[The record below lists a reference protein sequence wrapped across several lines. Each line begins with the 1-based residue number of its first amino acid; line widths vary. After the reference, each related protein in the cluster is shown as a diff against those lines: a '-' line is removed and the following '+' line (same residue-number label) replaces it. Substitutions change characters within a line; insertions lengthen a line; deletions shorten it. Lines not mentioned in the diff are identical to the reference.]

1 MDRRHVRVHSEE
13 VRWSAALRR
22 PLVWLAVAGAAGLI
36 VAAVWG
42 VRTPGP
48 FGVKQPQ
55 VWTLAGLLPG
65 YLTGVALTWLR
76 AGERIPRL
84 LLAMSCCMAVATAL
98 GTASSTFLAGHE
110 PWAWLA
116 VVAEYVCDIAG
127 PAAMG
132 AMFLLFPDGAVRRG
146 HERVVLRVFG
156 WSVGVL
162 PVLLVLSNA
171 TLPAPVYAASR
182 ADTVPGLWSWTPLAF
197 AAPAVIV
204 SYHVAT
210 QFGLVGAALLVVRY
224 RRLPHRQ
231 QLQTYWL
238 LLAALAVGA
247 DVVLVQL
254 LTAYGLLPHTIQ
266 VTTFYAVWV
275 PALAFVPVAI
285 WIALLRHRLLDI
297 RLAVRRS
304 VVYGAVSALIGV
316 GCLLVATALGVTA
329 GRRLPLLATV
339 VVTIVVVLALAPV
352 RRRLDRWASARVY
365 GQRPSGPQLLGAFG
379 EALEHAADLHELG
392 PRAAAMIVDGLSV
405 TWARL
410 LLVLPGSA
418 VAEEIGAAGAVAD
431 GDDVVDLS
439 IDLVDRDDVVGRIE
453 CGPPVH
459 GGSLSEDDRHLLVT
473 VARQTALAV
482 RAAHF
487 AAELAAQLAETRRQA
502 EELVESR
509 RRLVHAQDTERRRL
523 ERDLHDGIQQEVV
536 AVTAQLR
543 LGLNQLTRDAAAAR
557 RTFEEARLAATE
569 ILTGLRELVQGIRPP
584 VLADRGLLAAVEARV
599 AKLPIGVVVEAGE
612 RMRTTRLEDQI
623 ESTAY
628 FVVAEALTNVLK
640 HAGAHEV
647 RVELHTDG
655 ERLRLRVSDDGA
667 GFLAAD
673 TVGTGLAGL
682 ADRVGAV
689 GGVLHVQSA
698 PGRGTQLE
706 ALLPIGAAADA

>member
-1 MDRRHVRVHSEE
+1 MDLPKLRVHSEE

-22 PLVWLAVAGAAGLI
+22 PLVWPAVAGAAGLV
-36 VAAVWG
+36 VAFVWG

-55 VWTLAGLLPG
+55 VWTLVGLLPG

-76 AGERIPRL
+76 PEERVPRL
-84 LLAMSCCMAVATAL
+84 LLAMSCSMALATAL
-98 GTASSTFLAGHE
+98 GTASSTFLADT
-110 PWAWLA
+110 PWAWPA
-116 VVAEYVCDIAG
+116 VVVEYVFDVAG

-132 AMFLLFPDGAVRRG
+132 AMFVLFPDGVAGRRY
-146 HERVVLRVFG
+146 ERVVLRVFA

-162 PVLLVLSNA
+162 PALLVLSNA
-171 TLPAPVYAASR
+171 ALPAPVYAASR
-182 ADTVPGLWSWTPLAF
+182 VDSVPGPWSWTPLGVV
-197 AAPAVIV
+197 APAVSV
-204 SYHVAT
+204 AYHVAT

-231 QLQTYWL
+231 RLQTYWL
-238 LLAALAVGA
+238 LLAALAVAA

-254 LTAYGLLPHTIQ
+254 LTAYGLLPHAVQ

-275 PALAFVPVAI
+275 PALAFVPVAV
-285 WIALLRHRLLDI
+285 WIALLRHRLLDV

-304 VVYGAVSALIGV
+304 LIYGVVTALIAL

-339 VVTIVVVLALAPV
+339 VVTIVVVLALTPV
-352 RRRLDRWASARVY
+352 RRRLDRWARARLY
-365 GQRPSGPQLLGAFG
+365 GQRPSGPELLGAFG
-379 EALEHAADLHELG
+379 AALEHAADLHELG
-392 PRAAAMIVDGLSV
+392 PRAAAMIVDGLGV

-418 VAEEIGAAGAVAD
+418 AAEQIGAAGELAD
-431 GDDVVDLS
+431 ADDVVDLS

-459 GGSLSEDDRHLLVT
+459 GGTLTEDDRHLLVT

-502 EELVESR
+502 DELVESR
-509 RRLVHAQDTERRRL
+509 RRLVDAQDTERRRL

-543 LGLNQLTRDAAAAR
+543 LGLNQLAGDPEAAR
-557 RTFEEARLAATE
+557 RTFEEARLAAAE

-599 AKLPIGVVVEAGE
+599 AKLPIGVVVEAGA
-612 RMRTTRLEDQI
+612 RLRTTRLDDQV

-640 HAGAHEV
+640 HADAHEV
-647 RVELHTDG
+647 LVQLHTDG
-655 ERLRLRVSDDGA
+655 EQLRLRISDDGA
-667 GFLAAD
+667 GFLAAGP
-673 TVGTGLAGL
+673 TGTGLAGL

-689 GGVLHVQSA
+689 GGVLHVRSV
-698 PGRGTQLE
+698 PGRGTRLE